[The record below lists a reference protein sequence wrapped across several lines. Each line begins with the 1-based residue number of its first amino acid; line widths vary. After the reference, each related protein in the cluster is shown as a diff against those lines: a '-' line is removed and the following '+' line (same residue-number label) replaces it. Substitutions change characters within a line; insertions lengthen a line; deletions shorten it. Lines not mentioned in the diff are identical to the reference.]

1 MLVVKKVFYNRI
13 MIFIQLV
20 SNIFLFFT
28 GILGIVLNQ
37 RSILLISMCIELM
50 LLSVNMNFILF
61 SIYLDDIYGQIFSLF
76 ILTVAA
82 AESAIGL
89 AILILYYR
97 LRGKISINEK
107 VTLKG

>member
-1 MLVVKKVFYNRI
+1 
-13 MIFIQLV
+13 
-20 SNIFLFFT
+20 
-28 GILGIVLNQ
+28 
-37 RSILLISMCIELM
+37 MCIELM